1 MGEEVLNAFTGPGIP
16 VHELRLKKFTPV
28 MLLRNMDPPNGLCNG
43 TRLLVLDVKDLRVL
57 YAQILTGA
65 HAGNIVKIPRIR
77 LSAPDGEFPF
87 KWSRQQFPVRVS
99 FAMTIN
105 KAQGQTLGRIG
116 VFLRSQCFAH
126 GQLYVAASRVGHPS
140 HIRFAVAKTN
150 GVHMARNVV
159 YREALTTE

>member
-65 HAGNIVKIPRIR
+65 HAGNVVKIPRIR

-87 KWSRQQFPVRVS
+87 KWSRQQFPVLFPFQLRAS
-99 FAMTIN
+99 LA
-105 KAQGQTLGRIG
+105 
-116 VFLRSQCFAH
+116 FLLFMVEH
-126 GQLYVAASRVGHPS
+126 
-140 HIRFAVAKTN
+140 
-150 GVHMARNVV
+150 
-159 YREALTTE
+159 